1 PSFRIC
7 LQNQFIN
14 VYKLQNPKKNNKNID
29 DPDVIYSDYQQQQKN
44 YNFTSNEIFNNDNDY
59 ESNHHD
65 NYNNMLSYMPKSFT
79 SRERSTPRDDYE
91 VYTAR
96 KSYSTTPLPINK
108 RGNSVADIKE
118 RFMTKHNSIDSNRS
132 SSPPIRDL
140 PRSISGRVNDI
151 KSKLG
156 DERNRSMNPSYLQ
169 LPKSN
174 RGGDYHR
181 NNMSYN
187 DINNNNFYSDDL
199 QDVDEHFIN
208 NSEEILTS
216 GGNHHL

>member
-199 QDVDEHFIN
+199 KKF
-208 NSEEILTS
+208 
-216 GGNHHL
+216 